1 MSFPRV
7 LRFSHHKDTVEF
19 FVLEIRGFKKVSLR
33 TNRGSVD
40 SSESVIRV
48 EYDSFKTF
56 VKIIVEFVP
65 PLCAKSF
72 LGNLT
77 LKQVL
82 TLDSSS

>member
-1 MSFPRV
+1 MLDGER
-7 LRFSHHKDTVEF
+7 
-19 FVLEIRGFKKVSLR
+19 KVSAI
-33 TNRGSVD
+33 VD

>member
-1 MSFPRV
+1 MS
-7 LRFSHHKDTVEF
+7 
-19 FVLEIRGFKKVSLR
+19 
-33 TNRGSVD
+33 NRGSVD